1 MQKIS
6 TLWPHLAP
14 FWPYLAPFGQCG
26 PCAHVFASCA
36 RVRARIFTKIFV
48 WVFYYHISLSFKFH
62 TDPSF
67 CCGDIFLTQ
76 GTLRYQFVKVTL
88 LSYSTTPKTG
98 PVDLIRSLGSV
109 HILRNHVRGGWG
121 VQAHLITLI
130 MPWGGGGGVSIKMI
144 MYYMIISAQLIFK
157 VIREKSSCNELDVT
171 YNNQKLFN
179 LCCPSNHK
187 PLHTPWKCQNF
198 KIFLSL

>member
-14 FWPYLAPFGQCG
+14 FWPRLAPFGQYG

-67 CCGDIFLTQ
+67 CCGDIFSDT
-76 GTLRYQFVKVTL
+76 RY
-88 LSYSTTPKTG
+88 
-98 PVDLIRSLGSV
+98 
-109 HILRNHVRGGWG
+109 
-121 VQAHLITLI
+121 
-130 MPWGGGGGVSIKMI
+130 
-144 MYYMIISAQLIFK
+144 FK
-157 VIREKSSCNELDVT
+157 VPIRQGGILGMACDVVATFDFSWCSFKTVIEL
-171 YNNQKLFN
+171 
-179 LCCPSNHK
+179 CPNTC
-187 PLHTPWKCQNF
+187 LLQNF
-198 KIFLSL
+198 GIFEESKPDFEWNRAKSMCGHYDKRCKWKTS

>member
-14 FWPYLAPFGQCG
+14 FWPRLAPFGQYG

-36 RVRARIFTKIFV
+36 RVRAQIFTKIFV

-76 GTLRYQFVKVTL
+76 GTLKYQF
-88 LSYSTTPKTG
+88 
-98 PVDLIRSLGSV
+98 I
-109 HILRNHVRGGWG
+109 
-121 VQAHLITLI
+121 
-130 MPWGGGGGVSIKMI
+130 
-144 MYYMIISAQLIFK
+144 K
-157 VIREKSSCNELDVT
+157 VIGCWK
-171 YNNQKLFN
+171 NNANFCFFDSGYTNFLIKFGFLHNFLAKN
-179 LCCPSNHK
+179 LCEKLSKIKNLRWQFKSIFRWLCHGVF
-187 PLHTPWKCQNF
+187 NF
-198 KIFLSL
+198 FCRSSFHGEICKTKWTLFQPFGSTRWNVLKSGQSVLQISPITDSALR